1 MIVDYQEITDF
12 SKILIYP
19 SGRKFYEKEQPEIIK
34 KTNDFLESFTDVKFY
49 FKFEYDRFL
58 IFFIAEDTPLGLEQN
73 EKIIEFIQ
81 QLEKD
86 YKVSLIDKIKVFFK
100 QGAYVQVKEV
110 PDFKKMIKN
119 RSITKKTIVF
129 NNFISTKAEFDC
141 CWEVP
146 ADESWISHFFK

>member
-1 MIVDYQEITDF
+1 MIVEYKEISNF
-12 SKILIYP
+12 SKLLIYP
-19 SGRKFYEKEQPEIIK
+19 STRKFYEKEVPEITKRI
-34 KTNDFLESFTDVKFY
+34 NDFLEDFKDLRFH

-58 IFFIAEDTPLGLEQN
+58 IIFIAEETPLDIEQN

-81 QLEKD
+81 ELEKN

-100 QGAYVQVKEV
+100 QGEYVQVKEV

-129 NNFISTKAEFDC
+129 NNFIYTRSEFDC

-146 ADESWISHFFK
+146 AEESWISHFFK